1 MAHLHLQ
8 LLAARFTD
16 LADDYLRRVGWL
28 AEPAVASVQT
38 LQRSID
44 AMGGLRCFRSLRV
57 MTFDDVDMEKEIL
70 HFDRPIVCCKRVL
83 RCTETLIAH
92 FLGDCHADGALED
105 ETKRT
110 AILFN
115 LYVQAVGHVLVRY
128 CKTYEQVDQ
137 LSLDYLRK
145 ARDYLSCILRKPIR
159 GDGAVAGTF
168 IRTNFWK
175 WKYVF
180 DYACGHCSLEG
191 GRENVDFA
199 GAIAWFKMFGN
210 GGLGVNPIRHLE
222 SKMHVG
228 TVRKLQRD
236 QIVPTKEEINNNQNW
251 GHPKAAAF
259 LQHVREVELHKLSD
273 GGLRLARETPVKE
286 ISNFLTNHLS
296 LLLGGIKV
304 DTFGSRVMGL
314 AEAGSDVDI
323 HIKSLAGLKEE
334 RAHAIT
340 LDWAKR
346 CGEVHFIGMIPAA
359 PWLVRV
365 HLKSLNLD
373 MDITF
378 GSPYVIANAKLVKY
392 LFGLQPTA
400 RLMYFLLKKWKL
412 QTELSQNFHSHVLI
426 MLLVFYMQRQK
437 YLPTIKSIL
446 SGPQKLKN
454 NTYNTNFRTNFEPTT
469 FPGHLPM
476 LARGFFE
483 FYKKFDWTSHG
494 TCAFEGAIKPKSSF
508 KIAGDRKSVPPMICS
523 DFFDQSRNVA
533 SNIAK
538 PDYEKFRT
546 ACAEAS
552 EILEARRSFY

>member
-8 LLAARFTD
+8 LLAARFND

-28 AEPAVASVQT
+28 AEPAVASVQA

-44 AMGGLRCFRSLRV
+44 GMGGIRCFRSLRV
-57 MTFDDVDMEKEIL
+57 MTFDEVVMAKEIL
-70 HFDRPIVCCKRVL
+70 HFDRPVVCCKRVL
-83 RCTETLIAH
+83 RCSDTLIAH
-92 FLGDCHADGALED
+92 FLSDRHADGVLED

-110 AILFN
+110 AIVFN
-115 LYVQAVGHVLVRY
+115 LYVQALSHVLVRY
-128 CKTYEQVDQ
+128 CKMYEQVDQ

-145 ARDYLSCILRKPIR
+145 GRDYLTCILRKPIR
-159 GDGAVAGTF
+159 SDAAVAGTF
-168 IRTNFWK
+168 VRTNFWK

-191 GRENVDFA
+191 FDEVEFP
-199 GAIAWFKMFGN
+199 GAIAWFKIFASS
-210 GGLGVNPIRHLE
+210 LGVNPIRHLG
-222 SKMHVG
+222 SQMHIG
-228 TVRKLQRD
+228 TVRGLQPD
-236 QIVPTKEEINNNQNW
+236 QVIPTKEEINNNQNW
-251 GHPKAAAF
+251 EHPKAAAF
-259 LQHVREVELHKLSD
+259 LHHVRETDLHKMVD
-273 GGLRLARETPVKE
+273 VALRLAREIPVKE
-286 ISNFLTNHLS
+286 ISNFLINHLS
-296 LLLGGIKV
+296 LPLGGIKV

-314 AEAGSDVDI
+314 AEPGSDVDI
-323 HIKSLAGLKEE
+323 RITSLAGLKEE

-346 CGEVHFIGMIPAA
+346 CGEVDFVSMIPAA
-359 PWLVRV
+359 PWLVRA
-365 HLKSLNLD
+365 HLKSLDLEL
-373 MDITF
+373 DITF
-378 GSPYVIANAKLVKY
+378 GSSYVVTNAKLVKY

-400 RLMYFLLKKWKL
+400 RPMYFLLKKWKQ

-426 MLLVFYMQRQK
+426 MLLVFYMQRQN
-437 YLPTIKSIL
+437 YLPAIKSIL

-454 NTYNTNFRTNFEPTT
+454 NSYNTNFRTNFEATI

-494 TCAFEGAIKPKSSF
+494 TCVFEGAIKPKSSF
-508 KIAGDRKSVPPMICS
+508 QIAGNRKSVPPMICS

-538 PDYEKFRT
+538 PDYEKFMT